1 MSLKKD
7 REESFDGPDDSQ
19 ISVDS
24 VDAQVG
30 VKTVEAAQKVYGPHS
45 KWFLFLG

>member
-1 MSLKKD
+1 MSIKKD
-7 REESFDGPDDSQ
+7 REESFDGLDDSH
-19 ISVDS
+19 SSFDS
-24 VDAQVG
+24 HEAQLG